1 MDFFSKFKQL
11 YNFAKSTENLEEFKS
26 SINDESWYEFQEKS
40 SNYDLEKFETLYRVI
55 VHYHY
60 IETKVLE
67 NYPYK
72 LKLYN
77 GTKSE
82 NGVTFEPKN
91 LPLCLQYILL
101 NW

>member
-11 YNFAKSTENLEEFKS
+11 YNFAKSAENMEEFQS
-26 SINDESWYEFQEKS
+26 SIDDQAWYDFQEKS
-40 SNYDLEKFETLYRVI
+40 SSYDLEKFEILYRVI

-60 IETKVLE
+60 VETKFLE

-72 LKLYN
+72 LKLYK
-77 GTKSE
+77 GDG

-101 NW
+101 NWY